1 MLERVQRRFSKW
13 LPELSHLTYEQRLTK
28 LNAISLEAIRNAAD
42 MIFIFRCI
50 HHLHDVTLENVGLSL
65 SNNNNRSGKLRLN
78 QPIPRNLTAKAMFK
92 GELQSF

>member
-1 MLERVQRRFSKW
+1 
-13 LPELSHLTYEQRLTK
+13 
-28 LNAISLEAIRNAAD
+28 

-50 HHLHDVTLENVGLSL
+50 HHLHDVTLENVGLLL

-92 GELQSF
+92 YRAISLWNALPDTVTCAKTITNFKSSLYIYFNQCRIL